1 MADDDSLAQQ
11 FEAHRGHPRGVN
23 VAQLVAQIVGMM
35 VVFALAL
42 FLPAGTAVWP
52 AGWAFLA
59 LFFGFVVAL
68 SAWLL
73 RFNPDL
79 LVERMTGIGKA
90 DQKQWDKVFF
100 VVVGV
105 PGGWCSRSECC

>member
-1 MADDDSLAQQ
+1 MQ
-11 FEAHRGHPRGVN
+11 VN
-23 VAQLVAQIVGMM
+23 VAQLVAQIIGMM

-42 FLPAGTAVWP
+42 FLPAGTAAWP

-100 VVVGV
+100 VILRL
-105 PGGWCSRSECC
+105 PSSRGWR